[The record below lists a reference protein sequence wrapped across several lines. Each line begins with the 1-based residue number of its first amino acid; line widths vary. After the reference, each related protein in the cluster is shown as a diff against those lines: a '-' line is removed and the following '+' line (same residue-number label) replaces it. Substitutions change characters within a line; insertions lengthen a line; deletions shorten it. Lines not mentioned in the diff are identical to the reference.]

1 MITNLIFEGKDN
13 AVTRAQLCA
22 ITGMT
27 DRDVRKHIEQL
38 RRVGHIIINNQD
50 GKGYYISDD
59 IDKIEKQ
66 YKQNKN
72 RALSILVNQKFLRA
86 KLRAA
91 GRL

>member
-1 MITNLIFEGKDN
+1 MITNLILDGKDN

-22 ITGMT
+22 ITGMS

-86 KLRAA
+86 KLREA